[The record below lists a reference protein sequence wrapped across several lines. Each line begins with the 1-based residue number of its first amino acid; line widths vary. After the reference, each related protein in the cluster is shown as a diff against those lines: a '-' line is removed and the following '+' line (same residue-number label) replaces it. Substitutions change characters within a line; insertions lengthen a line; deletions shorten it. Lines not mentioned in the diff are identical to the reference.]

1 VYNTNPPLH
10 FCRTSFTCL
19 DVLDE
24 VSAERSGLTVSVTA
38 ISSPS
43 KREQQNKQTRPQ
55 TRKEVSTNQQ
65 TLALTRET
73 QEAKAKRDQVTALDN
88 SQPTSRLR
96 PHVHVQPEEHAPKES
111 TSLAFTCTSAAAKQ
125 QSINQTQT
133 EIRPHVHVQPEEHAP
148 KESTGLAF
156 TCTSAAAKQQSINQT
171 QTETQTTRP
180 STLDPS
186 IEYRSTY
193 NAQVRTFAVNH
204 NPKPSKANTP
214 PNPNPA
220 CRKSNPGKANT
231 PPNVQPNKSNP
242 GKPIYHPTQT

>member
-111 TSLAFTCTSAAAKQ
+111 TGLAFTCTSAAAKQ

-186 IEYRSTY
+186 SSSEAAKHQSNTDRD
-193 NAQVRTFAVNH
+193 
-204 NPKPSKANTP
+204 TP
-214 PNPNPA
+214 PRTRTA
-220 CRKSNPGKANT
+220 RRARAERKYRPRLYLYLRSSEAAKHQSN
-231 PPNVQPNKSNP
+231 
-242 GKPIYHPTQT
+242 